1 MEVLVFSI
9 NLLGCGLQN
18 LTNCITRSTKYLH
31 IVILATID
39 VAYRR
44 IINHDSDNMRNF
56 ATELEQKVRL
66 LTENL
71 IITYN

>member
-1 MEVLVFSI
+1 MEVLAFSI

-18 LTNCITRSTKYLH
+18 LTNCITGGTKYLH

-39 VAYRR
+39 VTYRR
-44 IINHDSDNMRNF
+44 VIKHNSDNMRNF
-56 ATELEQKVRL
+56 ATELRAKSKI
-66 LTENL
+66 THGNL

>member
-1 MEVLVFSI
+1 MEVLAFSI
-9 NLLGCGLQN
+9 NLLGCGLRN

-39 VAYRR
+39 VTYRR

-56 ATELEQKVRL
+56 ATELRAKSKIAHGIL
-66 LTENL
+66 NYNL
-71 IITYN
+71 

>member
-31 IVILATID
+31 IVILATVD
-39 VAYRR
+39 VTYCR
-44 IINHDSDNMRNF
+44 IINHNSDNMRNF
-56 ATELEQKVRL
+56 AIELRAKSKIAHGIL
-66 LTENL
+66 NYNL
-71 IITYN
+71 